1 MKKLTTLLVA
11 MLFTA
16 GMAFAQSNDA
26 TIDQVGDDHDATI
39 TQAGSLN
46 GAYVEQTA
54 DAGRE
59 GSDVGT
65 ATIEQTGS
73 ENSVNLRQR
82 AFYGDAE
89 AIIVQLGDRN
99 RVEGTAP
106 GNDFLQNHGLNI
118 IDVYMEG
125 DDNVLYSLSS
135 EAQKNA
141 NTLLLD
147 IQGNTN
153 EVGLFQHFGYGEV
166 DLVGDANDVVL
177 SQRAGGTSTEQ
188 TAYVDVLGSDNM
200 VDIFQTGDSH
210 VSNVNVTG
218 DFNTS
223 TISQTN

>member
-26 TIDQVGDDHDATI
+26 TIDQVGDDHESTI
-39 TQAGSLN
+39 TQVGSLN

-59 GSDVGT
+59 GADVGT

-89 AIIVQLGDRN
+89 ADIVQLGDRN
-99 RVEGTAP
+99 RVEGAAP

-118 IDVYMEG
+118 IDVYMDG
-125 DDNVLYSLSS
+125 DDNVLYSLRS
-135 EAQKNA
+135 ESQK
-141 NTLLLD
+141 
-147 IQGNTN
+147 NTN
-153 EVGLFQHFGYGEV
+153 ELYLDILGNDNSVGMEQETGYGDISIDGNLNTV
-166 DLVGDANDVVL
+166 TL
-177 SQRAGGTSTEQ
+177 SQLGNNSAYN
-188 TAYVDVLGSDNM
+188 TAM
-200 VDIFQTGDSH
+200 VDILGNENGVSVTQTMDSNTAA
-210 VSNVNVTG
+210 VNVNGSFNSATVTQ
-218 DFNTS
+218 N
-223 TISQTN
+223 

>member
-1 MKKLTTLLVA
+1 MKKLTTLLF
-11 MLFTA
+11 MLLFTA

-39 TQAGSLN
+39 TQSGLSN

-59 GSDVGT
+59 GDDLGT

-82 AFYGDAE
+82 AFFGDAE
-89 AIIVQLGDRN
+89 ANIVQLGDRN

-125 DDNVLYSLSS
+125 DDNVLYSLRS
-135 EAQKNA
+135 ESQKNA
-141 NTLLLD
+141 NELYLN
-147 IQGNTN
+147 I
-153 EVGLFQHFGYGEV
+153 
-166 DLVGDANDVVL
+166 
-177 SQRAGGTSTEQ
+177 
-188 TAYVDVLGSDNM
+188 LGSDNSVGMEQETGFGDVSIDGDLNTVTLSQLGNNNAYNTAM
-200 VDIFQTGDSH
+200 VDILGNENGVSVTQTMDSNSAA
-210 VSNVNVTG
+210 VNVNGSFNSATVTQ
-218 DFNTS
+218 N
-223 TISQTN
+223 

>member
-54 DAGRE
+54 DVGRE
-59 GSDVGT
+59 GDDVGT

-82 AFYGDAE
+82 AFFGDAE
-89 AIIVQLGDRN
+89 ANIVQLGDRN

-125 DDNVLYSLSS
+125 DDNVLYSLRS
-135 EAQKNA
+135 ESQKNA
-141 NTLLLD
+141 NELYLN
-147 IQGNTN
+147 I
-153 EVGLFQHFGYGEV
+153 
-166 DLVGDANDVVL
+166 
-177 SQRAGGTSTEQ
+177 
-188 TAYVDVLGSDNM
+188 LGSDNSVGMEQETGFGDVSIDGDLNTVTLSQLGNNNAYNTAM
-200 VDIFQTGDSH
+200 VDILGNENGVSVTQTMDSNSAA
-210 VSNVNVTG
+210 VNVNGSFNSATVTQ
-218 DFNTS
+218 N
-223 TISQTN
+223 